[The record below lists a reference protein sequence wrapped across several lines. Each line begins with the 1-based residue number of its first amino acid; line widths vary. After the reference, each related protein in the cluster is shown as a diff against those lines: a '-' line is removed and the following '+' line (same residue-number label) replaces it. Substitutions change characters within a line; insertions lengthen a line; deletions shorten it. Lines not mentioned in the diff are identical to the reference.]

1 MPPTRI
7 RQPYEIHIRHL
18 GENQWTAWIW
28 ILFSTVY
35 KFMKSEHLSPQTADT
50 NTVQPMEDE
59 VVTISHA
66 KGSFT
71 FPTNFQ
77 LIDAINPYPCG

>member
-1 MPPTRI
+1 
-7 RQPYEIHIRHL
+7 
-18 GENQWTAWIW
+18 
-28 ILFSTVY
+28 
-35 KFMKSEHLSPQTADT
+35 MKSEHLSPQTADT